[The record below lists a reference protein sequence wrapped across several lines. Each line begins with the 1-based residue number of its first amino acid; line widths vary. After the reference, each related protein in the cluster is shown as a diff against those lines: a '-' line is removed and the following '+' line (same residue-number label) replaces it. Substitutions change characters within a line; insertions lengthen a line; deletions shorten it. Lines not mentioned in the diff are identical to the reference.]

1 MSATV
6 IVVIDATVRFGDVA
20 AGVDYKCQVTKA
32 ELVATPNL
40 QTVPATGCQ
49 PETQVPAATGFTLDL
64 EYLQDWGAADS
75 LGQYLFDNDTLEVDF
90 SVSLDTDNV
99 TMPVASGT
107 VRLVPGSYGGQFGT
121 PLLATVTLPVQ
132 GKPVIGPAAAVLSER
147 APADT
152 QPVNA

>member
-6 IVVIDATVRFGDVA
+6 IVVTDATVMFGTSPG
-20 AGVDYKCQVTKA
+20 GVDYKCQVTKA

-64 EYLQDWGAADS
+64 EWLQDWTATAPGS
-75 LGQYLFDNDTLEVDF
+75 LSQYLFDNDTTEVDF
-90 SVSLDTDNV
+90 SVSLDSGDV
-99 TMPVASGT
+99 LMPVASGT

-132 GKPVIGPAAAVLSER
+132 GKPAIGTAATVLSER
-147 APADT
+147 RETVDA
-152 QPVNA
+152 

>member
-6 IVVIDATVRFGDVA
+6 IVVTDATVQFGDVA
-20 AGVDYKCQVTKA
+20 TGVDYACQVTKA

-49 PETQVPAATGFTLDL
+49 PETQVPAATGYTLDL
-64 EYLQDWGAADS
+64 EWLQDWGATDS
-75 LGQYLFDNDTLEVDF
+75 LSQYLYDNETTEADF
-90 SVSLDTDNV
+90 SVVLVNGDALV
-99 TMPVASGT
+99 PVASGT

-121 PLLATVTLPVQ
+121 PLLATASLPVQ

-147 APADT
+147 RT
-152 QPVNA
+152 PVDA